1 MNKMVTIPDVLF
13 FQEGPG
19 VRKSQFTNKGVKLL
33 NVGNINNNKINLSTT
48 KKYISEEEAYQK
60 YSHFLVDDGDLLI
73 ACSGI
78 VINNFHN
85 KISFITESDLP
96 LCLNTSTMR
105 FKSLDENKLH
115 INFFYYFLMTT
126 SFKKQI
132 GKLITGSAQLN
143 FGPSHIKKIKLHL
156 PTLTKQKEIASVL
169 DKAQELISLRKE
181 SIKKLDELSKSV
193 FIDMF
198 GDPVSNPKKIKLK
211 KISEF
216 TNVKTGKTPSRDNP
230 IFWKEGTELWATT
243 TEVNSR
249 FIYDTNEKITVYA
262 VEKNNLQKFE
272 PDTILMAMYGQGKT
286 RGKVALLKNKST
298 INQAFC
304 AILKNDT
311 YNTVFLFSLLE
322 NMYSHIRSLSRGGN
336 QKNLNLNIVK
346 DIKIIFPDLNIQNKF
361 AKIIEKIE
369 EQKSLYEEELNK
381 LEENFKALLQK
392 SFN

>member
-1 MNKMVTIPDVLF
+1 MSSVKVKIKDIGKVVTGKTP
-13 FQEGPG
+13 
-19 VRKSQFTNKGVKLL
+19 KT
-33 NVGNINNNKINLSTT
+33 NINEYWNSNDVPFVKPTDFINAITILDKYKTYLSFEGYE
-48 KKYISEEEAYQK
+48 KSNRVPKNSV
-60 YSHFLVDDGDLLI
+60 LVTCIGTI
-73 ACSGI
+73 GKVA
-78 VINNFHN
+78 INNIDVATNQQINSIIPNERVNYKYLMFQMLEKNEYLNHISNAPVIPIIN
-85 KISFITESDLP
+85 KTTF
-96 LCLNTSTMR
+96 
-105 FKSLDENKLH
+105 ENIE
-115 INFFYYFLMTT
+115 IN
-126 SFKKQI
+126 
-132 GKLITGSAQLN
+132 
-143 FGPSHIKKIKLHL
+143 L

-181 SIKKLDELSKSV
+181 SIIKLEELSKSV

-198 GDPVSNPKKIKLK
+198 GDPVSNPKKLK
-211 KISEF
+211 SIKISEF
-216 TNVKTGKTPSRDNP
+216 ATVKTGKTPSRDNP
-230 IFWKEGTELWATT
+230 TFWNEGTELWATT

-249 FIYDTNEKITVYA
+249 FIHNTNEKITVYA

-272 PDTILMAMYGQGKT
+272 SETILMAMYGQGKT
-286 RGKVALLKNKST
+286 RGKVALLKNQST

-346 DIKIIFPDLNIQNKF
+346 DINIIFPDLKEQNKF